1 MNTPVKSLSNLLKSS
16 LKRVEREI
24 SKNIKDEEK
33 LITLTAGHLI
43 KAKGKKIRPL
53 LTLLVS
59 KMLNYKGNADVT
71 LAVCIE
77 FIHNATL
84 LHDDVID
91 TGKIRRGKLSAN
103 QIWGN
108 KVSVLVGD
116 YLLSRAFKLM
126 VKNKSLKL
134 LEILSQTS
142 LILARGQIQDV
153 GNNQN
158 VNLTEKKYL
167 SIIDAKTAELF
178 RISCFLPTI
187 ITDQDKRTQKI
198 FNDFGFNFGMAFQLS
213 DDVLD
218 YFGDSSKMGKSVGK
232 DFFEGKVTYPVIHCF
247 KKSDKKSKKII
258 AKLFFKRKR
267 SKKDLALIL
276 DLMKKTN
283 TYKSSI
289 EFVGKYAEK
298 AKTKINKFEGNKYKV
313 YLDELV
319 DHLIIRDK

>member
-24 SKNIKDEEK
+24 IKNIKDEEK

-53 LTLLVS
+53 LTLIVS

-218 YFGDSSKMGKSVGK
+218 YFGDSGKMGKSVGK

-313 YLDELV
+313 YLDDLV

>member
-43 KAKGKKIRPL
+43 KAKGKKIRPI

-187 ITDQDKRTQKI
+187 ITDQNKKTQKI

-289 EFVGKYAEK
+289 EFVRKYAEK
-298 AKTKINKFEGNKYKV
+298 AKTNINKFEGNKYKV

>member
-1 MNTPVKSLSNLLKSS
+1 VNTPVKSLSKLLKRS

-59 KMLNYKGNADVT
+59 KMLNYKGNSDVT

-134 LEILSQTS
+134 LEILSKTS

-187 ITDQDKRTQKI
+187 ITNQDKKTQKI

-218 YFGDSSKMGKSVGK
+218 YFGDSSQMGKSVGK

-258 AKLFFKRKR
+258 AKLFFKKKR
-267 SKKDLALIL
+267 SKKDLLLIL

-289 EFVGKYAEK
+289 EFVRKYAEK
-298 AKTKINKFEGNKYKV
+298 AKTNINKFEGNKYKV

>member
-24 SKNIKDEEK
+24 SKNIRDEEK

-59 KMLNYKGNADVT
+59 KMLNYKGNADIT

-187 ITDQDKRTQKI
+187 ITDQNKKTQKI

-247 KKSDKKSKKII
+247 KKSDKKSKRII

-267 SKKDLALIL
+267 SKKDLAVIL
-276 DLMKKTN
+276 NLMKKTN

-289 EFVGKYAEK
+289 EFVRKYAEK
-298 AKTKINKFEGNKYKV
+298 AKTNINKFEGNKYKV

>member
-53 LTLLVS
+53 LTLLIS

-187 ITDQDKRTQKI
+187 ITDQNKKTQKI

-267 SKKDLALIL
+267 SKKDLAVLL
-276 DLMKKTN
+276 NLMKKTN

-289 EFVGKYAEK
+289 EFVRKYAEK
-298 AKTKINKFEGNKYKV
+298 AKTNINKFEGNKYKV

>member
-187 ITDQDKRTQKI
+187 ITDQNKKNQKI

-267 SKKDLALIL
+267 SKKDLVVLL
-276 DLMKKTN
+276 NLMKKTN

-289 EFVGKYAEK
+289 EFVRKYAEK
-298 AKTKINKFEGNKYKV
+298 AKTNINKFEGNKYKV

>member
-153 GNNQN
+153 SNNQN

-267 SKKDLALIL
+267 NKKDLAVLL
-276 DLMKKTN
+276 NLMKKTN

-289 EFVGKYAEK
+289 EFVRKYAEK
-298 AKTKINKFEGNKYKV
+298 AKTNINKFEGNKYKV

>member
-53 LTLLVS
+53 LTLIVS

-276 DLMKKTN
+276 DLMKKTK

-313 YLDELV
+313 YLDDLV

>member
-1 MNTPVKSLSNLLKSS
+1 MNTPVKSLSKLLKRS

-24 SKNIKDEEK
+24 NKNIKDEEK

-59 KMLNYKGNADVT
+59 KMLNYKGNSDVT

-187 ITDQDKRTQKI
+187 ITDQNRKTQKI
-198 FNDFGFNFGMAFQLS
+198 FNDFGFNFGMAFQLT

-218 YFGDSSKMGKSVGK
+218 YFGDSSKMGKNVGK

-267 SKKDLALIL
+267 SKKDLAVLL
-276 DLMKKTN
+276 NLMKKTN

-289 EFVGKYAEK
+289 EFVRKYAEK
-298 AKTKINKFEGNKYKV
+298 AKTNINKFEGNKYKV

>member
-258 AKLFFKRKR
+258 AKLFFKKKR

-289 EFVGKYAEK
+289 EFVRKYAEK
-298 AKTKINKFEGNKYKV
+298 AKTNINKFEGNKYKV

>member
-187 ITDQDKRTQKI
+187 ITNQDKKTQKI

-218 YFGDSSKMGKSVGK
+218 YFGDSSQMGKSVGK

-283 TYKSSI
+283 TYKSSV
-289 EFVGKYAEK
+289 EFVRKYAEK
-298 AKTKINKFEGNKYKV
+298 AKTNINKFEGNKYKV

>member
-187 ITDQDKRTQKI
+187 ITDQNKKTQKI

-267 SKKDLALIL
+267 SKKDLAVLL
-276 DLMKKTN
+276 NLMKKTN

-289 EFVGKYAEK
+289 EFVRKYAEK
-298 AKTKINKFEGNKYKV
+298 AKTNINKFEGNKYKV

-319 DHLIIRDK
+319 DHLIIRDQ

>member
-1 MNTPVKSLSNLLKSS
+1 MNTPVKSLSSLLKSS

-53 LTLLVS
+53 LTLIVS

-218 YFGDSSKMGKSVGK
+218 YFGDSGKMGKSVGK
-232 DFFEGKVTYPVIHCF
+232 DFFAGKVTYPVIHCF
-247 KKSDKKSKKII
+247 KKSDKKSKRII
-258 AKLFFKRKR
+258 VKLFFKRKR
-267 SKKDLALIL
+267 SKKDLAVIL
-276 DLMKKTN
+276 NLMKKTN

-289 EFVGKYAEK
+289 EFVRKYAEK
-298 AKTKINKFEGNKYKV
+298 AKTNINKFEGNKYKV

-319 DHLIIRDK
+319 DHLIIRNK

>member
-1 MNTPVKSLSNLLKSS
+1 MDTPVKSLSNLLKSS
-16 LKRVEREI
+16 LKGVEREI

-187 ITDQDKRTQKI
+187 ITDQNKKTQKI

-313 YLDELV
+313 YLDDLV

>member
-53 LTLLVS
+53 LTLLES

-187 ITDQDKRTQKI
+187 ITDQNKKTQKI

-267 SKKDLALIL
+267 SKKDLAVLL
-276 DLMKKTN
+276 NLMKKTN

-289 EFVGKYAEK
+289 EFVRKYAEK
-298 AKTKINKFEGNKYKV
+298 AKTNINKFEGNKYKV

>member
-218 YFGDSSKMGKSVGK
+218 YFGDSSQMGKSVGK

-313 YLDELV
+313 YLDDLV

>member
-53 LTLLVS
+53 LTLLIS

-116 YLLSRAFKLM
+116 YLLSRAIKLM

-178 RISCFLPTI
+178 RISCLLPTI

-218 YFGDSSKMGKSVGK
+218 YFGDSSKMGKNVGK

-258 AKLFFKRKR
+258 AKIFFKRKR
-267 SKKDLALIL
+267 SKKDLAVLL
-276 DLMKKTN
+276 NLMKRTN

-289 EFVGKYAEK
+289 EFVRKYAEK
-298 AKTKINKFEGNKYKV
+298 AKTNINKFEGNKYKV
-313 YLDELV
+313 YLDDLV

>member
-1 MNTPVKSLSNLLKSS
+1 VNTPVKSLSNLLKSS

-187 ITDQDKRTQKI
+187 ITNQDKKTQKI

-218 YFGDSSKMGKSVGK
+218 YFGDSSQMGKSVGK

-289 EFVGKYAEK
+289 EFVRKYAEK
-298 AKTKINKFEGNKYKV
+298 AKTNINKFERNKYKV

>member
-16 LKRVEREI
+16 LRRVEREI

-313 YLDELV
+313 YLDDLV

>member
-1 MNTPVKSLSNLLKSS
+1 MNTPVKSLSNLLKNS

-59 KMLNYKGNADVT
+59 KMLNYKGNADIT

-167 SIIDAKTAELF
+167 SIIDAKTAERF

-187 ITDQDKRTQKI
+187 ITDQNKKTQKI

-267 SKKDLALIL
+267 SKKDLAVLL
-276 DLMKKTN
+276 NLMKKTN

-289 EFVGKYAEK
+289 EFVRKYAEK
-298 AKTKINKFEGNKYKV
+298 AKTNINKFEGNKYKV

>member
-53 LTLLVS
+53 LTLIVS

-187 ITDQDKRTQKI
+187 ITDQNKKTQKI

-218 YFGDSSKMGKSVGK
+218 YFGDSSQMGKSVGK

-298 AKTKINKFEGNKYKV
+298 AKTNINKFEGNKYKV

>member
-187 ITDQDKRTQKI
+187 ITDQNKKTQKI

-213 DDVLD
+213 DDALD

-267 SKKDLALIL
+267 SEKDLAVLL
-276 DLMKKTN
+276 NLMKKTN

-289 EFVGKYAEK
+289 EFVRKYAEK

>member
-1 MNTPVKSLSNLLKSS
+1 VNTPVKSLSNLLKSS

-53 LTLLVS
+53 LTLIVS

-267 SKKDLALIL
+267 SKKDLAVLL
-276 DLMKKTN
+276 NLMKKTN

-289 EFVGKYAEK
+289 EFVRKYAEK
-298 AKTKINKFEGNKYKV
+298 AKTNINKFEGNKYKV

-319 DHLIIRDK
+319 DHLIIREK

>member
-24 SKNIKDEEK
+24 SNNIKDEEK

-53 LTLLVS
+53 LTLIVS

-298 AKTKINKFEGNKYKV
+298 AKTNINKFEGNKYKV
-313 YLDELV
+313 YLDGLV

>member
-53 LTLLVS
+53 LTLIVS

-187 ITDQDKRTQKI
+187 ITDQNKKTQKI

-313 YLDELV
+313 YLDDLV

>member
-53 LTLLVS
+53 LTLIVS

-289 EFVGKYAEK
+289 EFVRKYAEK
-298 AKTKINKFEGNKYKV
+298 AKTNINKFEGNKYKV
-313 YLDELV
+313 YLDGLV

>member
-16 LKRVEREI
+16 LRRVEREI

-59 KMLNYKGNADVT
+59 KMLNYKGNSDVT

-126 VKNKSLKL
+126 VKNKSVKL

-187 ITDQDKRTQKI
+187 ITNQNKKTQKI

-218 YFGDSSKMGKSVGK
+218 YFGNSNQMGKSVGK

-258 AKLFFKRKR
+258 AKLFFKKKR

-276 DLMKKTN
+276 NLMKKTN

-289 EFVGKYAEK
+289 EFVRKYAEK
-298 AKTKINKFEGNKYKV
+298 AKTNINKFEGNKYKV

-319 DHLIIRDK
+319 DHLIIREN

>member
-187 ITDQDKRTQKI
+187 ITDQNKKTQKI

-267 SKKDLALIL
+267 SKKDLAVLL
-276 DLMKKTN
+276 NLMKKTN

-313 YLDELV
+313 YLDDLV

>member
-218 YFGDSSKMGKSVGK
+218 YFGDSSQMGKSIGK

-267 SKKDLALIL
+267 SKKDLAVLL
-276 DLMKKTN
+276 NLMKKTN

-289 EFVGKYAEK
+289 EFVRKYAEK
-298 AKTKINKFEGNKYKV
+298 AKTNINKFEGNKYKV

>member
-1 MNTPVKSLSNLLKSS
+1 MNTPVKSSSNLLKSS

-116 YLLSRAFKLM
+116 YLLSRAFKLI

-142 LILARGQIQDV
+142 LILARGHIQDV

-313 YLDELV
+313 YLDDLV

>member
-16 LKRVEREI
+16 LKRVDREI

-53 LTLLVS
+53 LTLIVS

-142 LILARGQIQDV
+142 LILARGQIKDV

-187 ITDQDKRTQKI
+187 ITDQNKKTQKI

-313 YLDELV
+313 YLDDLV

>member
-198 FNDFGFNFGMAFQLS
+198 FNDFGFNFGMAFQLT

-218 YFGDSSKMGKSVGK
+218 YFGDSSQMGKSVGK

-267 SKKDLALIL
+267 SKKDLAVLL
-276 DLMKKTN
+276 NLMKKTN

-289 EFVGKYAEK
+289 EFVRKYAEK
-298 AKTKINKFEGNKYKV
+298 AKTNINKFEGNKYKV

>member
-24 SKNIKDEEK
+24 IKNIKDEEK

-53 LTLLVS
+53 LTLIVS

-218 YFGDSSKMGKSVGK
+218 YFGDSGKMGKSVGK

-267 SKKDLALIL
+267 SKKDLVLIL

-313 YLDELV
+313 YLDDLV

>member
-1 MNTPVKSLSNLLKSS
+1 VNTPVKSLSNLLKSS

-187 ITDQDKRTQKI
+187 ITDQNKKTQKI

-298 AKTKINKFEGNKYKV
+298 AKTNINKFEGNKYKV

>member
-116 YLLSRAFKLM
+116 YLLSRSFKLM

-187 ITDQDKRTQKI
+187 ITDQNKKTQKI

-267 SKKDLALIL
+267 SKKDLALL
-276 DLMKKTN
+276 LNLMKKTN

-289 EFVGKYAEK
+289 EFVRKYAEK
-298 AKTKINKFEGNKYKV
+298 AKTNINKFEGNKYKV
-313 YLDELV
+313 YLDDLV

>member
-53 LTLLVS
+53 LTLIVS

-187 ITDQDKRTQKI
+187 ITDQNKKTQKI

-289 EFVGKYAEK
+289 EFVRKYAEK
-298 AKTKINKFEGNKYKV
+298 AKTNINKFEGNKYKV

>member
-59 KMLNYKGNADVT
+59 KMLNYKGNADIT

-167 SIIDAKTAELF
+167 TIIDAKTAELF

-187 ITDQDKRTQKI
+187 ITDQNKKTQKI

-218 YFGDSSKMGKSVGK
+218 YFGDSSKMGKSIGK

-247 KKSDKKSKKII
+247 KNSDKKSKKII

-267 SKKDLALIL
+267 SKKDLAVIL
-276 DLMKKTN
+276 NLMKKTN

-289 EFVGKYAEK
+289 EFVRKYAEK
-298 AKTKINKFEGNKYKV
+298 AKTNINKFEGNKYKV

>member
-116 YLLSRAFKLM
+116 YLLSRAVKLM

-187 ITDQDKRTQKI
+187 ITDQNKKTQKI

-267 SKKDLALIL
+267 SKKDLVVLL
-276 DLMKKTN
+276 NLMKKTN

-289 EFVGKYAEK
+289 EFVRKYAEK
-298 AKTKINKFEGNKYKV
+298 AKTNINKFEGNKYKV

>member
-187 ITDQDKRTQKI
+187 ITDQNKKTQKI

-218 YFGDSSKMGKSVGK
+218 YFGDSSKMGKNVGK

-247 KKSDKKSKKII
+247 KKSVRKSKKII

-267 SKKDLALIL
+267 SKKDLAVLL
-276 DLMKKTN
+276 NLMKKTN

-289 EFVGKYAEK
+289 EFVRKYAEK
-298 AKTKINKFEGNKYKV
+298 AKTNINKFEGNKYKV